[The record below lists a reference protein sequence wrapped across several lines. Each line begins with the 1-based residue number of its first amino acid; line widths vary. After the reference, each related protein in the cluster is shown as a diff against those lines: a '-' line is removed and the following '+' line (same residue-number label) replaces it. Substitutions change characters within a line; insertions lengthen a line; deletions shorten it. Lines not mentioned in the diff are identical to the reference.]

1 MKFRMLVR
9 FSFVASGSLFLFQP
23 TRVLGFG
30 KPGHEVVGAIADNQ
44 MKKSPAALAQL
55 KKVVGNLTLEQL
67 APVPDAIRS
76 WDDLA
81 DDQKALKKVTQLT
94 DEKGKLVANFL
105 PSKIRQQLWD
115 YFRANLVKV
124 DGQERHH
131 VVHFDDISVADGTPM
146 KYEDGAIGTKA
157 DIDLVNTI
165 AYCFHVL
172 HHDAA
177 PDPLNRKITP
187 AVAVILLAHLVGD
200 LHQPLHVGAEY
211 FQLDGTNVGFVD
223 PAHVANAKP
232 DRGGNL
238 VAVRV
243 PGFGNGHPAGPSKIP
258 GANQENLHSVWDDD
272 TVDEAMSLWRAEF
285 HLASNSPRP
294 GVITAAMASGPASG
308 VLPASSNGIDGVVR
322 AWATEIL
329 PLAKEARSRLI
340 FSAYPANVD
349 NPKHRPIAVS
359 GVRPGE
365 DYMTWAGGKISEELL
380 RGGYRLAWLIQQAQ
394 QPAH

>member
-1 MKFRMLVR
+1 MNFRVLIRV
-9 FSFVASGSLFLFQP
+9 SLVASGSFLLLIP
-23 TRVLGFG
+23 SRVSGFG
-30 KPGHEVVGAIADNQ
+30 KPGHELVGAIADNQ
-44 MKKSPAALAQL
+44 MKQSPAALAQL
-55 KKVVGNLTLEQL
+55 KKTIGNLTLEQL

-76 WDDLA
+76 WDDLP
-81 DDQKALKKVTQLT
+81 DEQKALKKVTKLT
-94 DEKGKLVANFL
+94 DEKGRLVANFL
-105 PSKIRQQLWD
+105 PSKIRQQLWE

-131 VVHFDDISVADGTPM
+131 AVHFDDVTVADGTPM

-165 AYCFHVL
+165 AYCYHVL

-211 FQLDGTNVGFVD
+211 FQLDGTKVVFVD
-223 PAHVANAKP
+223 PAHVANARP

-243 PGFGNGHPAGPSKIP
+243 PGFGNGHSAGPSMIP
-258 GANQENLHSVWDDD
+258 GASQENLHAVWDDD
-272 TVDEAMSLWRAEF
+272 TVDEAMSMWRAQF
-285 HLASNSPRP
+285 HLASNSARS
-294 GVITAAMASGPASG
+294 GVILAAMANGPVKG
-308 VLPASSNGIDGVVR
+308 VLPASSAGMDGVVR
-322 AWATEIL
+322 GWATEIL
-329 PLAKEARSRLI
+329 PLAKEARARLI

-365 DYMTWAGGKISEELL
+365 NYMTWAGGKISEELL

-394 QPAH
+394 LPAK